1 MFAKEVWGDWGQEE
15 GCEQIDPSYLRR
27 WLVQLGSGDCL
38 EGNLEE
44 VRCLGLKN
52 WELVVEERRVLPWVN
67 GRWSGLREDP
77 VEELDGELVE
87 EIEVWVVLVHLWLQG
102 VVL

>member
-1 MFAKEVWGDWGQEE
+1 M
-15 GCEQIDPSYLRR
+15 
-27 WLVQLGSGDCL
+27 
-38 EGNLEE
+38 
-44 VRCLGLKN
+44 
-52 WELVVEERRVLPWVN
+52 VEERRVLPEVN
-67 GRWSGLREDP
+67 GRWSDQCEDL

>member
-15 GCEQIDPSYLRR
+15 GCEQIDPSYLQR

-38 EGNLEE
+38 ESSLEE
-44 VRCLGLKN
+44 VHGLGLKH
-52 WELVVEERRVLPWVN
+52 WGLVVEERRVLLEVN
-67 GRWSGLREDP
+67 GRWSDQCEDL

-87 EIEVWVVLVHLWLQG
+87 EIEVWVMLIRLWLQG
-102 VVL
+102 VDL